1 MRFYLPIFLLMV
13 QGDLVILHIQSI
25 IFKSHTMPLERTLSI
40 IKPDAVRKQLSGTIL
55 GRFEQAG
62 LIPVAVKMV
71 HLNKEQ
77 AEGFYIEHQGKDFFD
92 DLIEFMTSGPIL
104 VQVLQAENAISYYR
118 ELIGNTDPVLAAA
131 GTIRS
136 DFAQSKRYNAVHGS
150 DSPSSAAREIAY
162 FFSDDEI
169 CPPVA
174 TQ

>member
-1 MRFYLPIFLLMV
+1 
-13 QGDLVILHIQSI
+13 
-25 IFKSHTMPLERTLSI
+25 MPLERTLSI
-40 IKPDAVRKQLSGTIL
+40 IKPDAVRQQLTGIIL
-55 GRFEQAG
+55 ARFEQAG

-71 HLNKEQ
+71 RLSKEQ
-77 AEGFYIEHQGKDFFD
+77 AEGFYIEHKGKDFFAG
-92 DLIEFMTSGPIL
+92 LIEFMTSGPIM

-118 ELIGNTDPVLAAA
+118 ELIGNTDPTLAAA

-174 TQ
+174 AQ